1 MRIFILIFIS
11 LIFYSC
17 TSSIAPDE
25 YVRSPCVDITYQKL
39 LKMEIKKMSNSEL
52 EYFKKMDKE
61 CNSYMDE
68 HNGPESEKTEAKK
81 EYDVDSVWTRLV
93 LDRRGYYFLFVFK
106 KTGTKSLYDVQ
117 H

>member
-1 MRIFILIFIS
+1 
-11 LIFYSC
+11 
-17 TSSIAPDE
+17 
-25 YVRSPCVDITYQKL
+25 
-39 LKMEIKKMSNSEL
+39 MEIKKMSNSEL

-93 LDRRGYYFLFVFK
+93 LDRGILFSFCFQ

>member
-81 EYDVDSVWTRLV
+81 NMMWILYGLGLV
-93 LDRRGYYFLFVFK
+93 LIGGILFSFVFK
-106 KTGTKSLYDVQ
+106 DW